1 MRMINATTDT
11 DEMSLVAMAARGDLD
26 AFNQLVLCYQDLAY
40 GQALSVMGDPAEA
53 EDITQESFIKAF
65 QKIRQFRGG
74 SFRAWLLK
82 IVTYTAYDQLR
93 RNKRQ
98 PTTALNPE
106 DEDGEEMESPSWLA
120 DPGPSVEVILE
131 RDELSRTIQGLL
143 DELPES
149 YRNVINLIDRYEL
162 DYKEAAEALGVP
174 IGTIKSRLARVL
186 ALDEG
191 QAAGYASSVLNSV
204 NPMISIERS

>member
-1 MRMINATTDT
+1 MSMINATFNSN
-11 DEMSLVAMAARGDLD
+11 EMALVAKAARGELE

-93 RNKRQ
+93 RDKRQ
-98 PTTALNPE
+98 ATTALYPE

-120 DPGPSVEVILE
+120 DPGPSIEAILE
-131 RDELSRTIQGLL
+131 QDELSRTIQDLL
-143 DELPES
+143 DELPET
-149 YRNVINLIDRYEL
+149 YRSVLNLIDRYEM
-162 DYKEAAEALGVP
+162 DYKEAAEILNVP
-174 IGTIKSRLARVL
+174 MGTIKSRLARARLLMKGKLL
-186 ALDEG
+186 ANQVSL
-191 QAAGYASSVLNSV
+191 Q
-204 NPMISIERS
+204 R